1 MNGGGSWSKW
11 THPLLQSLW
20 PTTNSTPLPSWEDA
34 QTLVNDFFENYN
46 TVLPIFHPP
55 TFMALLGRQYARSS
69 NVVEDPAWSA
79 ALNAVLAMAQRRR
92 AEQAPQTRELA
103 DCAWAYARNALELIL
118 AVHMR
123 SVSLLSV
130 QATVALA
137 WFFRG
142 TPNPQPLFFLTA
154 AAVRLSHSAG
164 LHRGADH
171 LPLSQTDREQR
182 LRVFW
187 IALILDSSASLRT
200 GRPCTHSINDIGVRL
215 PSGSPKDN
223 LGIIVN
229 RQGTAVLNFL
239 LVKAQFSVLEAK
251 IYDRI
256 FASDSSKKSTEAL
269 AADVRDLGQELDEWS
284 RVVPGGTN
292 TDNIADNW
300 DHQHPHIVSLLLAY
314 HSCVITVHSA
324 TWQRHFTSVRGR
336 RFSRQDFD
344 VSSRGFPH
352 AAKCLHAAHEIV
364 KFLSFVPQEST
375 SFIWEMIHRPV
386 QASMLF
392 FICLLQQPD
401 NSDAESH
408 LRAMDVAI
416 AFISKLMGNQEESFI
431 QPVLVV
437 SQELT
442 RIARAA
448 VQRGRARTDRSQL
461 DRAALGQAAD
471 TNQSLRTQHQP
482 PFQANPTP
490 GLSSP
495 APTIPPMPEED
506 FIPSQANPTEAAR
519 PTQGFGPTSAEHLA
533 SDVGF
538 QELSNVDQG
547 IIGIDQLSGLS
558 LPFSWNWQDLSTGL
572 LEDFNLL

>member
-1 MNGGGSWSKW
+1 MTQRVARSADFAIASHVQRLQDRVHELEDTLRQYRTSSPTHRSSSQTELRSDNGSQQPSASDGPAGRGTMVVEDTGELRYFGPSSSISILSPDGLQWLEARTADASLRQRLELPLNGGGSWSKW

-34 QTLVNDFFENYN
+34 QALVNDFFENYN

-251 IYDRI
+251 IYDRV

-375 SFIWEMIHRPV
+375 SFIW
-386 QASMLF
+386 
-392 FICLLQQPD
+392 
-401 NSDAESH
+401 
-408 LRAMDVAI
+408 
-416 AFISKLMGNQEESFI
+416 
-431 QPVLVV
+431 
-437 SQELT
+437 
-442 RIARAA
+442 
-448 VQRGRARTDRSQL
+448 
-461 DRAALGQAAD
+461 
-471 TNQSLRTQHQP
+471 
-482 PFQANPTP
+482 
-490 GLSSP
+490 
-495 APTIPPMPEED
+495 
-506 FIPSQANPTEAAR
+506 
-519 PTQGFGPTSAEHLA
+519 
-533 SDVGF
+533 
-538 QELSNVDQG
+538 
-547 IIGIDQLSGLS
+547 
-558 LPFSWNWQDLSTGL
+558 
-572 LEDFNLL
+572 